1 MTRAL
6 NHRLAR
12 PFVVIALLAMS
23 LLTACQ
29 DKNAPVANGDTAES
43 TTEAENAR
51 ATLAISPMEATM
63 ADTLA
68 MELTI
73 EAPANAAITWPDMS
87 ASLPSELEV
96 VRERTTESS
105 RESTDVA
112 VISKSYD
119 LRPAGTGEITIP
131 PLPILIDDTVFME
144 TSPIDVRIRSFL
156 NDDDAEL
163 APRKDIAAA
172 PPDYRVLALGA
183 GAGVITL
190 GAVALAVFLI
200 ARRLNARAQAARM
213 TPAHHIALERI
224 RLLRNSESMRNA
236 DYDTVLTRLSN
247 ILRTYLED
255 RFGIHAPSQTTEE
268 FLEHAQ
274 RSPALRVDQAGALST
289 FLHRCDLVKFA
300 DMDASGAEVERAI
313 VTVEQFVED
322 TADDDVCVEAPA

>member
-1 MTRAL
+1 MTRPFR
-6 NHRLAR
+6 HR
-12 PFVVIALLAMS
+12 FTVIGLLAMS

-29 DKNAPVANGDTAES
+29 QDNAPVANGDAAETTA
-43 TTEAENAR
+43 EAENAR
-51 ATLAISPMEATM
+51 ATLAVSPVEATM

-73 EAPANAAITWPDMS
+73 EAPVNAVITWPDMS

-96 VRERTTESS
+96 VRERTTESP
-105 RESTDVA
+105 RESTDV
-112 VISKSYD
+112 VVMSKSYE

-131 PLPILIDDTVFME
+131 PLPILIDDAVIME
-144 TSPIDVRIRSFL
+144 TTPIDVLIRSVL
-156 NDDDAEL
+156 SDDDAEL
-163 APRKDIAAA
+163 APRRDIAAA
-172 PPDYRVLALGA
+172 PPDYRELALGA
-183 GAGVITL
+183 GAAVITL
-190 GAVALAVFLI
+190 GAVALAIVLV
-200 ARRLNARAQAARM
+200 ARRLAARAQAARL

-236 DYDTVLTRLSN
+236 DYDTVLTQLSN

-274 RSPALRVDQAGALST
+274 RSPALRVEQAGALST

-313 VTVEQFVED
+313 VTVERFIED
-322 TADDDVCVEAPA
+322 TADNDVCVEAPA